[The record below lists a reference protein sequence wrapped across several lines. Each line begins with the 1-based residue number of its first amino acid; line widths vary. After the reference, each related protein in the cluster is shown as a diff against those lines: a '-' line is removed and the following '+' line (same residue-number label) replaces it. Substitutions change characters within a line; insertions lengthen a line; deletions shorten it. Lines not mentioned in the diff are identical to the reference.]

1 MLLFN
6 IIGILSLLL
15 LNAVLYKIVPSVVHR
30 AQDDGGKEDDCADD
44 NRGGDCQKV
53 QLGLANFSSNALQR
67 IDDAEF
73 CYLTWHSCDRRE
85 QNVLRENEDKIRV
98 LGLAS
103 SQLHCVIRIWT
114 TMNRLV
120 NYDNPVHFIQ

>member
-1 MLLFN
+1 MHLFN

-30 AQDDGGKEDDCADD
+30 AQDDGGKEDDGADD
-44 NRGGDCQKV
+44 NRGSDCQKV
-53 QLGLANFSSNALQR
+53 QLGLANFSTNALQR

-103 SQLHCVIRIWT
+103 FQLHCVIRIWT

-120 NYDNPVHFIQ
+120 NYDNPVHFI